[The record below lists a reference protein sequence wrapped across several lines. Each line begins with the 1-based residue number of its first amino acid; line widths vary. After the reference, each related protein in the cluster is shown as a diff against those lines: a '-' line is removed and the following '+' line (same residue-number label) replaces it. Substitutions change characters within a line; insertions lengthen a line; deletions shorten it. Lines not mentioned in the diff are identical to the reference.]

1 MSHLINYLQLTNSP
15 ASIWGVS
22 NHPLTVLP
30 KHVMNL
36 TDKDEPRE
44 NVPGVDQQTVCFIT
58 TPKYSA
64 FPVNFSNNNNK
75 DTSTAK
81 NKE

>member
-1 MSHLINYLQLTNSP
+1 
-15 ASIWGVS
+15 
-22 NHPLTVLP
+22 
-30 KHVMNL
+30 MNL

-64 FPVNFSNNNNK
+64 FPVNFSNNNK